1 MFDMP
6 TLKQMLRIA
15 VPSTLQQSIIS
26 FGTLFLQA
34 LINSYGSSVV
44 AGYTAAI
51 KIDGF
56 ASTPLMSIGNAMSI
70 YAAQN
75 IGANNPERIKKG
87 YRAAWYM
94 VFTIFVLTVLVSLVF
109 GRQLI
114 GMFIDGTPDDLMMW
128 AGLNYLVWISFCS
141 ILRGGMLTTNG
152 VLRGAKDIKVFT
164 ASTLSNFFIRVIFSY
179 LLAPY
184 IGVSAVW
191 IALPIGLSTGL
202 LISLIRY
209 FTGGWKKKAFAQ
221 FE

>member
-1 MFDMP
+1 M
-6 TLKQMLRIA
+6 
-15 VPSTLQQSIIS
+15 V
-26 FGTLFLQA
+26 
-34 LINSYGSSVV
+34 YGVHH
-44 AGYTAAI
+44 
-51 KIDGF
+51 
-56 ASTPLMSIGNAMSI
+56 
-70 YAAQN
+70 
-75 IGANNPERIKKG
+75 
-87 YRAAWYM
+87 
-94 VFTIFVLTVLVSLVF
+94 FVLTVLVSLVF